1 MEKKAI
7 IIVDVQECFIK
18 AGNQYLPERIREH
31 LHANEYDEIIFTRF
45 INRVDSNFV
54 SRKQWDECF
63 DKKRTEIHHSLRDI
77 ANQSNVFLK
86 TTYSSLKADGLL
98 DFLRDKKISTLYI
111 CGLNLHACV
120 LATLFDAF
128 DLGFDYHLLI
138 DLTDI
143 HDNATSQLAEK
154 IIQKNL

>member
-1 MEKKAI
+1 MRKKAI

-31 LHANEYDEIIFTRF
+31 LNANEYNQIIFTRF
-45 INRVDSNFV
+45 INQADSNFV
-54 SRKQWDECF
+54 KRKQWKDCF
-63 DKKRTEIHHSLRDI
+63 AEEGTEIHHSLRDI
-77 ANQSNVFLK
+77 AKQSNVFLK
-86 TTYSSLKADGLL
+86 TTYSSLKAEGLL
-98 DFLRDKKISTLYI
+98 DFLRERKISTLYI

-143 HDNATSQLAEK
+143 HDNATSKLAEK